1 MCEWVA
7 ILEDLSAVPV
17 AGVIFMLDAGR
28 VEKEVWGRRLGC
40 RLQIPWTQELDEMME
55 TPT

>member
-7 ILEDLSAVPV
+7 ILEDLSAPV

-28 VEKEVWGRRLGC
+28 VEKEVSGRRLRC
-40 RLQIPWTQELDEMME
+40 RPQIPWTQELDEMME
-55 TPT
+55 PPT